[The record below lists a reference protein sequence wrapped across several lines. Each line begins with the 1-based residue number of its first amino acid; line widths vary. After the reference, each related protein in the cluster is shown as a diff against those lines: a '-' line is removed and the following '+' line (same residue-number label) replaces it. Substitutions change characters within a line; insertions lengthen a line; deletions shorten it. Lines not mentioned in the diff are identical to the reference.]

1 MRRVAVVFGVVP
13 VFLGAGGE
21 QDAREKDDDD
31 NRHDDKRGSNVHSAD
46 SLRLRVPK
54 AKGLRCFRLR
64 TNPESTAWGAK
75 QAAEKACFR
84 VQSAKSI
91 PPGLKPALIFGFMRG
106 LKPSPPSGF
115 GFSAPALY
123 FEVDE
128 Y

>member
-21 QDAREKDDDD
+21 QDAREKD
-31 NRHDDKRGSNVHSAD
+31 HDDKRGSNVHSAD

-64 TNPESTAWGAK
+64 TNPESTASGAK

-91 PPGLKPALIFGFMRG
+91 PPGLKPALIFGFLAIYLTPLG
-106 LKPSPPSGF
+106 PTGCGF
-115 GFSAPALY
+115 TSFANGTGSI
-123 FEVDE
+123 
-128 Y
+128 